1 MKNKIQ
7 KRYNRIARVYD
18 ILESPM
24 EMKFSKWRKELLKE
38 AEGQTLEVGI
48 GTGKNIPY
56 YPADVELTG
65 IDFSE
70 RMIEIAG
77 KKVKDN
83 HNVQLKVMNAEKLDF
98 EDDAFDTVVTS
109 CVYCSVPDP
118 VQGLKEMKR
127 VCKPNGRI
135 LMLEH
140 VRSNHKTIGKVM
152 DILNPIPL
160 YIYGANINRRTYD
173 NILKAGF
180 EPDNISIR
188 HLWYDIVKLIKRKW
202 GM

>member
-1 MKNKIQ
+1 MAN
-7 KRYNRIARVYD
+7 
-18 ILESPM
+18 
-24 EMKFSKWRKELLKE
+24 
-38 AEGQTLEVGI
+38 
-48 GTGKNIPY
+48 
-56 YPADVELTG
+56 
-65 IDFSE
+65 
-70 RMIEIAG
+70 
-77 KKVKDN
+77 
-83 HNVQLKVMNAEKLDF
+83 
-98 EDDAFDTVVTS
+98 DTVVTS

-127 VCKPNGRI
+127 VCKPNSKI

-152 DILNPIPL
+152 DIFNPIPL

-188 HLWYDIVKLIKRKW
+188 HLWYDIVKLIKIINN
-202 GM
+202 